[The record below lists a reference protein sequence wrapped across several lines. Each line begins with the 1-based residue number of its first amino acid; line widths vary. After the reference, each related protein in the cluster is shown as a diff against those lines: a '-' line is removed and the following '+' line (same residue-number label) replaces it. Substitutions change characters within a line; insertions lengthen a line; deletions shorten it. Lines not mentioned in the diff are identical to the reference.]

1 MPKTTKPAVNPALQA
16 TFAGKDA
23 YLLKTLKMGLF
34 CAAPA
39 ILEDYDRKNMRA
51 TIRPAV
57 MAKKSNGES
66 LAQDFIYD
74 VPVRFCGGGGYAV
87 NLPLQKGDAGWLIFC
102 DRDIANFKNAR
113 AVVPSNTNR
122 MHAQEDPFFLPD
134 AMQTVNI
141 AGEDQ
146 GRAVFQTLDGSNK
159 ISIGTSDVKVDT
171 QKLTINAAQEV
182 VINTPNMTVTGNL
195 TVEQIIKSLKEVIVM
210 TASAVSVSL
219 SKHLHG
225 GVLTGSSFTTGPNDP
240 TEGGF

>member
-16 TFAGKDA
+16 TLAGKDE

-66 LAQDFIYD
+66 LAQDFIYN

-87 NLPLQKGDAGWLIFC
+87 NLPLQKGDTGWVVFC
-102 DRDIANFKNAR
+102 DRDISNFKNAR
-113 AVVPSNTNR
+113 AIVPSNTNR

-134 AMQTVNI
+134 AMQTANI
-141 AGEDQ
+141 AGEDE
-146 GRAVFQTLDGSNK
+146 GRAVFQTLSGDNK
-159 ISIGTSDVKVDT
+159 ISMGTSDIKITTD
-171 QKLTINAAQEV
+171 KLTINASTSVDIISPKVTMSGLLNVQGIITSMTNV
-182 VINTPNMTVTGNL
+182 VAGIISLITHVHTG
-195 TVEQIIKSLKEVIVM
+195 VQS
-210 TASAVSVSL
+210 
-219 SKHLHG
+219 
-225 GVLTGSSFTTGPNDP
+225 GSGTTGGPQ
-240 TEGGF
+240 